1 MGVKNKSSADE
12 RMEKEAPRRASDWS
26 CSQSARSAAEREGR
40 KTRGSEQKGREK
52 SGLCRMT
59 PASLSM
65 QAARWKVEEVS
76 IQAERWKAEEVSI
89 QAERWKVED
98 RVDLM

>member
-1 MGVKNKSSADE
+1 MGVKNKSSEDE
-12 RMEKEAPRRASDWS
+12 RMEREAPRRASDWS
-26 CSQSARSAAEREGR
+26 WSQSARSAAEREGR

-52 SGLCRMT
+52 SGLCRMI

-65 QAARWKVEEVS
+65 
-76 IQAERWKAEEVSI
+76 QAERWKAEEVSI

>member
-1 MGVKNKSSADE
+1 MGVKNKSSEDE

-26 CSQSARSAAEREGR
+26 CSQSARSAAEREGK

-65 QAARWKVEEVS
+65 QAARWKVEEVLM
-76 IQAERWKAEEVSI
+76 EE
-89 QAERWKVED
+89 ARWKVED

>member
-1 MGVKNKSSADE
+1 MGVKNKSSEDE
-12 RMEKEAPRRASDWS
+12 RMEKKAPQRASDWS

-65 QAARWKVEEVS
+65 QAARWKVEEVPT
-76 IQAERWKAEEVSI
+76 QEA
-89 QAERWKVED
+89 RWKVED

>member
-12 RMEKEAPRRASDWS
+12 RMEREAPRRASDWS
-26 CSQSARSAAEREGR
+26 WSQSARSAAEREGR

-65 QAARWKVEEVS
+65 QAARLKVEEVS
-76 IQAERWKAEEVSI
+76 MEEARWKAEEVSI

>member
-1 MGVKNKSSADE
+1 MGVKNKSSEDE

-26 CSQSARSAAEREGR
+26 CNQSARSAAEREGR

-52 SGLCRMT
+52 RGLCRMT

-65 QAARWKVEEVS
+65 QAARLKVDGVLMQEEILRVEEVS
-76 IQAERWKAEEVSI
+76 MQAAI
-89 QAERWKVED
+89 LKVED
-98 RVDLM
+98 RVGLM